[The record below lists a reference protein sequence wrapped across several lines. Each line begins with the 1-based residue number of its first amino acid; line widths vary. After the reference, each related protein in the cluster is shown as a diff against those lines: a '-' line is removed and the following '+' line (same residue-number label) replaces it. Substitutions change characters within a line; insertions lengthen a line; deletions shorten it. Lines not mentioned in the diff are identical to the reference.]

1 MLKDDYYTEPT
12 EIDILVFENLVSPD
26 HYLRRVKHL
35 IDFGRFRDLVS
46 DCYSPA
52 MGRTAH
58 DPVRMIKLAFLQLHY
73 TLSDR
78 EVIATAQV
86 NVAFRFFLD
95 LSLQSPLPVPSLLTQ
110 FRTRLG
116 PERHQAL
123 FDQLVTQAREY
134 GLIRDRLRLKDAT
147 HVLANIAVPS
157 TLRLVAQTRQRL
169 LDAGRPYAPEQVA
182 ADEVEAELVR
192 QATSDLPDME
202 RLGARVAH
210 LRAIVAWADTVRQT
224 LETRSTAP
232 DPVRARFEAVLT
244 LAHHVLADRD
254 DPEKGDK
261 VLSVVDSDARCG
273 KHGTYFD
280 GYLLDISVDADS
292 ELLTALNVLPGNGD
306 ETRDTV
312 TLVAAEQQAQS
323 NTIEAVSM
331 DGIGWNGEVLQ
342 TLSPPEGGGVT
353 VYVPPPPL
361 VETPV
366 FGPEAFVLDA
376 EHGVVT
382 CPGGQQT
389 ATKTRN
395 AHNSGWKFV
404 FARRHCAVC
413 PLQAQCLAR
422 LPQKKGR
429 SVMKNDYQAA
439 YDAARA
445 RAATDR
451 YAEVR
456 RQHPRVERKLADI
469 VRYHGG
475 RHCRYW
481 GQGRVKIQY
490 LLTGLVVNVKRMV
503 KLLCPAGASCALAT
517 G

>member
-1 MLKDDYYTEPT
+1 MLKENYYTEPT
-12 EIDILVFENLVSPD
+12 EIDTLVFEKLVPPD

-35 IDFGRFRDLVS
+35 IDFERFRDLLS
-46 DCYSPA
+46 DCYSPG

-58 DPVRMIKLAFLQLHY
+58 DPVRMITLALLQFHDN
-73 TLSDR
+73 LSDR

-95 LSLQSPLPVPSLLTQ
+95 LSLDSRLPVPSLLTQ
-110 FRTRLG
+110 FRARLG
-116 PERHQAL
+116 TERHQAL
-123 FDQLVTQAREY
+123 FDQLVMHAREY

-169 LDAGRPYAPEQVA
+169 LDAARPHAPEQVA
-182 ADEVEAELVR
+182 ADEAEAELVR
-192 QATSDLPDME
+192 QATADLPDME
-202 RLGARVAH
+202 RLVARVAH
-210 LRAIVAWADTVRQT
+210 LRAIVAWADLAQQT
-224 LETRSTAP
+224 LGALPAAP
-232 DPVRARFEAVLT
+232 DPVRTCFEAALT
-244 LAHHVLADRD
+244 LAHQVLADRD
-254 DPEKGDK
+254 NPEKGDK
-261 VLSVVDSDARCG
+261 ILSVVDPDARRG
-273 KHGTYFD
+273 KHGAYFD
-280 GYLLDISVDADS
+280 GSLLDISVDADS

-306 ETRDTV
+306 ETRDAP
-312 TLVAAEQQAQS
+312 TLLAAEQQAQGK
-323 NTIEAVSM
+323 TIEALSI

-342 TLSPPEGGGVT
+342 TLNPPEGGGVT

-361 VETPV
+361 VETPL

-376 EHGVVT
+376 AHGVVT

-404 FARRHCAVC
+404 CARRHCAVC

-422 LPQKKGR
+422 LAQKKGR
-429 SVMKNDYQAA
+429 SVIKNDYQAA

-456 RQHPRVERKLADI
+456 RQHPRVERTLADI

-481 GQGRVKIQY
+481 GQGRVKVQY

-503 KLLCPAGASCALAT
+503 KLLCPAGPSCALTT